1 MLNLHIYLS
10 KCQNSMMKKTIVLIL
25 SSCFSLL
32 LLAQDQSRENY
43 IDKYKKT
50 AIEEMERSGVPASI
64 KLAQGILESNAG
76 KSTLARKA
84 NNHFG
89 MKCGSAWRGK
99 EYYLEDDDYDDN
111 GKLIKSCFRVYK
123 NAKASYIAHSEF
135 LRDPAKRYRYGFL
148 FDLDP
153 KDYHAWARGLKSAG
167 YATSRTY
174 AEKLIRVIEAYNLN
188 RFDEV
193 GLNIEPNKDL
203 DDLIVETEAEIKEDE
218 NSGVLT
224 LNNVKF
230 IKAESGDTPMEVGLR
245 NNISVKRLLKYNDQL
260 NSPIQDIKEDTPIF
274 IQRKR
279 CGYRGRK
286 KWHLV
291 REGESMFGI
300 SQQYAIRLDRLY
312 KRNRIKKGREPRAGS
327 LVKIRGWKVRKSKA
341 PKTRIVDEI
350 EREERLE
357 SGEIEA
363 EAAPPEDEIEFL
375 EEENEII
382 DEAET
387 FDPFDE
393 NLPKDEPVYHQV
405 SRGETVYRIARLYEV
420 TVAQIKELNNLRS
433 TVISPGQRL
442 RIK

>member
-1 MLNLHIYLS
+1 
-10 KCQNSMMKKTIVLIL
+10 MMKRTIALIL
-25 SSCFSLL
+25 ASCFSLL
-32 LLAQDQSRENY
+32 LFAQDNSREKY
-43 IDKYKKT
+43 IDKYKKI
-50 AIEEMERSGVPASI
+50 AVEEMERSGVPASI

-99 EYYLEDDDYDDN
+99 EYYLEDDDYDAN
-111 GKLIKSCFRVYK
+111 GNLIKSCFRVYR

-153 KDYHAWARGLKSAG
+153 KDYRAWARGLKSAG

-174 AEKLIRVIEAYNLN
+174 AEKLIRVIETYKLY
-188 RFDEV
+188 RFDEA
-193 GLNIEPNKDL
+193 GLSEPTYDL
-203 DDLIVETEAEIKEDE
+203 DDLVVEAEEEIKEDE

-230 IKAESGDTPMEVGLR
+230 IRAEAGDTPLDIGLR
-245 NNISVKRLLKYNDQL
+245 TNVPVKRLLKYNDQL
-260 NSPIQDIKEDTPIF
+260 SLPTQNIKEETPIF

-291 REGESMFGI
+291 KEGETMFSI
-300 SQQYAIRLDRLY
+300 SQKYAIRLDRLH
-312 KRNRIKKGREPRAGS
+312 KRNRVKKGREPRPGEM
-327 LVKIRGWKVRKSKA
+327 VKIRGWKVRKSKA
-341 PKTRIVDEI
+341 PGTRVIDEL
-350 EREERLE
+350 EKEERIE
-357 SGEIEA
+357 SGEIEV
-363 EAAPPEDEIEFL
+363 APPKPADEIDFL
-375 EEENEII
+375 EEEIEVI
-382 DEAET
+382 DEEET

-393 NLPKDEPVYHQV
+393 HLPKDEPVYHQV
-405 SRGETVYRIARLYEV
+405 AKGETLYRIARLYEV
-420 TVAQIKELNNLRS
+420 TVAQIKELNNLS
-433 TVISPGQRL
+433 SSIISPGQTL